1 MLDLFDTYWACTF
14 LFYYIKMHFLLFIS
28 SPTTN
33 CFFMLSVDIAVT
45 ASVPRRDVLSVDKA
59 FDGNIGSF
67 YSSNEF
73 DRDTNP
79 LILGQFAD
87 EVVFAGGSF
96 YIETRWLLRR
106 KVLPSLAVC

>member
-1 MLDLFDTYWACTF
+1 MSKCIFYF
-14 LFYYIKMHFLLFIS
+14 LFLPNYKL
-28 SPTTN
+28 
-33 CFFMLSVDIAVT
+33 FFMLSVDIAVT

-79 LILGQFAD
+79 WILGQFAD
-87 EVVFAGGSF
+87 
-96 YIETRWLLRR
+96 
-106 KVLPSLAVC
+106 